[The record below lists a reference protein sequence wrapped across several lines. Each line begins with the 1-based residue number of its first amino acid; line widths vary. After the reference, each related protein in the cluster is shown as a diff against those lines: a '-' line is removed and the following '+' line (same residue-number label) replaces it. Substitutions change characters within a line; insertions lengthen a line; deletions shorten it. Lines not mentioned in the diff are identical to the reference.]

1 MFRLSIWIPFLAGP
15 SDPQIQAKEDPE
27 DRPCPPSRVEIYS
40 LSNWYKLSVRSIHAM
55 DVNGKLVAHT
65 VEGGDCGKTNGAALR
80 RTNTIRI
87 TPGRS
92 LEGLSPGNSTSNWE
106 SEMKRLESYLFR
118 TFLLAALSAPGFG
131 QALKVEPI
139 ANPSGATSLQAH
151 WGTAQDG
158 SPLLSWV
165 ETLKDGSHTLR
176 YAIRRGAQWS
186 ESRMIAT
193 NRHFF
198 RQPAES
204 PSVISFADGSLLAEW
219 VEIPP
224 GASEAEYIYVSASK
238 DGVKWTS
245 PVMAHQDRS
254 PVQHAL
260 VSMVASGD
268 REASLVWLE
277 ALKGEDAPSALR
289 RTVVNNDGKV
299 VKEESLDSDVC
310 TCCPTSIVKTSRGLL
325 VAYRD
330 HTPQDIRDIAVIRFE
345 NGRWLPS
352 KILNPDKWEINA
364 CPVNGASAVAK
375 DNRVAIAWYTIPVQG
390 LSPSECAS
398 PVRQ

>member
-1 MFRLSIWIPFLAGP
+1 
-15 SDPQIQAKEDPE
+15 
-27 DRPCPPSRVEIYS
+27 
-40 LSNWYKLSVRSIHAM
+40 
-55 DVNGKLVAHT
+55 
-65 VEGGDCGKTNGAALR
+65 
-80 RTNTIRI
+80 
-87 TPGRS
+87 
-92 LEGLSPGNSTSNWE
+92 
-106 SEMKRLESYLFR
+106 MKRLESYLFR
-118 TFLLAALSAPGFG
+118 AFLLAALAVPGFG

-139 ANPSGATSLQAH
+139 VNPSGPTSLQAH

-158 SPLLSWV
+158 SPLLSWI
-165 ETLKDGSHTLR
+165 ETSKDGSHTLR
-176 YAIRRGAQWS
+176 YAIRRGGQWS
-186 ESRMIAT
+186 EPRAIAT

-219 VEIPP
+219 VEVPESS
-224 GASEAEYIYVSASK
+224 SEAEYMYVSASK
-238 DGVKWTS
+238 NGVQWTP

-277 ALKGEDAPSALR
+277 ALKGEDAPSVLK

-299 VKEESLDSDVC
+299 MKEESLDSDVC
-310 TCCPTSIVKTSRGLL
+310 TCCPTSIVKTPKGLL

-364 CPVNGASAVAK
+364 CPVNGASAAAK
-375 DNRVAIAWYTIPVQG
+375 DNRVAIAWYTEAQDSPRTQLVFSTDGGGTFTKPIRVSTGNSFGHVSAALDDQG
-390 LSPSECAS
+390 DAFVSWLEEGKGADGVRLL
-398 PVRQ
+398 VRQVTGAGVAGAVAQVAQGSRSSIGYPRLVHAGNETWIAWGNSGTGRIQTARLTK

>member
-1 MFRLSIWIPFLAGP
+1 
-15 SDPQIQAKEDPE
+15 
-27 DRPCPPSRVEIYS
+27 
-40 LSNWYKLSVRSIHAM
+40 
-55 DVNGKLVAHT
+55 
-65 VEGGDCGKTNGAALR
+65 
-80 RTNTIRI
+80 
-87 TPGRS
+87 
-92 LEGLSPGNSTSNWE
+92 
-106 SEMKRLESYLFR
+106 MKRLEFFLTVY
-118 TFLLAALSAPGFG
+118 LLAAAAPGFG
-131 QALKVEPI
+131 QTIKVEAI
-139 ANPSGATSLQAH
+139 ANPSGASSLQAH

-186 ESRMIAT
+186 EPRTIAT

-224 GASEAEYIYVSASK
+224 GSGEAEYMYVSASK
-238 DGVKWTS
+238 DGMKWTP
-245 PVMAHQDRS
+245 PVMAHKDRS

-260 VSMVASGD
+260 ASMAASGD

-277 ALKGEDAPSALR
+277 ALKGEDAPSALK
-289 RTVVNNDGKV
+289 RTVVSSDGKV
-299 VKEESLDSDVC
+299 VKEESLDPDVC

-330 HTPQDIRDIAVIRFE
+330 HTPQEIRDIATIRFE

-364 CPVNGASAVAK
+364 CPVNGASAAAK
-375 DNRVAIAWYTIPVQG
+375 DNRVAIAWYTEAQDSPRTQLV
-390 LSPSECAS
+390 LSSDGGATFGK
-398 PVRQ
+398 PVRVSTGNSFGHVSAALDDQGGAFVSWLEEGKDGAGVRLLVLQITVAGVAGAVTQVAQGTLSSIGYPRLLHAGSETWIAWGNSGTAKIQTARLTK